1 MEQLEIFNFFL
12 KLYKEEKLQ
21 RNIDQKA
28 YQIEMSKEFKKNY
41 KKLSR
46 RMLYQKTDKSSN
58 SNE

>member
-1 MEQLEIFNFFL
+1 M

-28 YQIEMSKEFKKNY
+28 YQIEMSNEFKKNY

-46 RMLYQKTDKSSN
+46 KMLYQKTDKSSN